1 MKRMIYVL
9 LFQESMQDNPVVGAF
24 DDPQKL
30 EAEFWRI
37 AKLMDIDL
45 QDVERDEN
53 EQLYYNDHDMLMEV
67 WLRDLNGN
75 ILEVE

>member
-9 LFQESMQDNPVVGAF
+9 LFQASMQDNPVVGAF
-24 DDPQKL
+24 DDPKKL

-45 QDVERDEN
+45 RDVERDEN

-67 WLRDLNGN
+67 WLRELNGS